1 MYELKNAI
9 ERGVKVKMIM
19 DYENNIDSK
28 ITKQLIESGAEIIFW
43 KPNEK
48 LHAKFM
54 IIDNQVFTGSFNLTV
69 SKRHLFPY
77 NKEELEKLLLT
88 KTQQEIADEIGFSIR
103 TIYRWVKKYG
113 IEWRARGRSL
123 PWDILDLDNELI
135 NYFGGWI
142 NPGKCLAGHHKG
154 SPVCG
159 RRQWWC

>member
-1 MYELKNAI
+1 MYILNKIIKQPSYCLTLDDTCCDSQCVIIDNLKKAKIDVTACVYKLNNYDIMYELKNAI

-69 SKRHLFPY
+69 SKRHKVDLIVILSDDSSYHHFHTLF
-77 NKEELEKLLLT
+77 NKLYKELNK
-88 KTQQEIADEIGFSIR
+88 
-103 TIYRWVKKYG
+103 
-113 IEWRARGRSL
+113 
-123 PWDILDLDNELI
+123 
-135 NYFGGWI
+135 
-142 NPGKCLAGHHKG
+142 
-154 SPVCG
+154 
-159 RRQWWC
+159 